1 MERGAKCPMRRDFAF
16 AVFFFFYYDDLS
28 SSYLVTGGTMKGLTQ
43 VGSVQS
49 EGICHLVVPIL
60 SVGEGW

>member
-1 MERGAKCPMRRDFAF
+1 MERGAKCPLRRDFAF
-16 AVFFFFYYDDLS
+16 AVFFFDSDDPS
-28 SSYLVTGGTMKGLTQ
+28 SSYLVTGGSMEGVTQ

-60 SVGEGW
+60 SGGGGW